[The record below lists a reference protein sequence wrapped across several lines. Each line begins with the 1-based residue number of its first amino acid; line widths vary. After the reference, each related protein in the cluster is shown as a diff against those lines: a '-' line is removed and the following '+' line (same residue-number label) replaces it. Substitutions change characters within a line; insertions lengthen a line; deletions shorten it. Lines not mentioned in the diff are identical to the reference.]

1 MWSKLKTMKKVLLLL
16 LIICLS
22 NNSYSQNRFSNK
34 SDYSSYKK
42 EMDSLSKIYKKEV
55 TGYWF
60 SSIQNKSTMTI
71 FYDENKKQKDTT
83 FYIHLVSNLHAVAP
97 SGL

>member
-16 LIICLS
+16 IICFS
-22 NNSYSQNRFSNK
+22 NNLYSQNGFSNK
-34 SDYSSYKK
+34 SDYVSYKK

-60 SSIQNKSTMTI
+60 SSIQNKSIMTI

>member
-1 MWSKLKTMKKVLLLL
+1 MKKVLFLL

-22 NNSYSQNRFSNK
+22 NYSYSQNRFSNK
-34 SDYSSYKK
+34 SDYGSYKK
-42 EMDSLSKIYKKEV
+42 EMDSLSKIYKKQI

-71 FYDENKKQKDTT
+71 FYDENKKQKDRVLKVKTS
-83 FYIHLVSNLHAVAP
+83 LN
-97 SGL
+97 

>member
-1 MWSKLKTMKKVLLLL
+1 MKKVLFLF

-22 NNSYSQNRFSNK
+22 NYSYSQNRFSNK
-34 SDYSSYKK
+34 SDYVSYKK

-55 TGYWF
+55 TGYWL
-60 SSIQNKSTMTI
+60 SSIQNKTTLTI
-71 FYDENKKQKDTT
+71 FYNENKKQKDTI

>member
-1 MWSKLKTMKKVLLLL
+1 MWSKLKTMKKVLFLL

-22 NNSYSQNRFSNK
+22 NYSYSQNRFSNK
-34 SDYSSYKK
+34 SDYGSYKK
-42 EMDSLSKIYKKEV
+42 EMDSLSKIYKKQI

-60 SSIQNKSTMTI
+60 SSIQNKSIMTI